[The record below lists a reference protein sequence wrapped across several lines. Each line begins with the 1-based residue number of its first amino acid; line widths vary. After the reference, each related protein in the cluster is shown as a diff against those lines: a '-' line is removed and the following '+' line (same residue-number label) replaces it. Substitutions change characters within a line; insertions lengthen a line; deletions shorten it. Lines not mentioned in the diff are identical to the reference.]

1 MISQTGLSPSQDL
14 PLVHV
19 GHLSSFY
26 KRVLEKKNSNK
37 KEKNNTG
44 VHLETIF

>member
-1 MISQTGLSPSQDL
+1 MISQTGLSSPSQDL

-26 KRVLEKKNSNK
+26 KRVLEKKK
-37 KEKNNTG
+37 YK
-44 VHLETIF
+44 